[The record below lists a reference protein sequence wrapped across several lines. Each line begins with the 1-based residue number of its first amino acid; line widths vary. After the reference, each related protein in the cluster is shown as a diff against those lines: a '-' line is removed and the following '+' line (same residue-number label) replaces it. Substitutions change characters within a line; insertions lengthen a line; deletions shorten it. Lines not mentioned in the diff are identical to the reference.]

1 MLRPQLFTFECLNH
15 YRGNTILVDSSYDP
29 SAITA
34 AKNRS
39 NIEYDPTGRPL
50 MLIGP
55 NRKSCSGEFVFVD

>member
-1 MLRPQLFTFECLNH
+1 
-15 YRGNTILVDSSYDP
+15 LVDSSYDP

-55 NRKSCSGEFVFVD
+55 NRKSCSGEFVFFD